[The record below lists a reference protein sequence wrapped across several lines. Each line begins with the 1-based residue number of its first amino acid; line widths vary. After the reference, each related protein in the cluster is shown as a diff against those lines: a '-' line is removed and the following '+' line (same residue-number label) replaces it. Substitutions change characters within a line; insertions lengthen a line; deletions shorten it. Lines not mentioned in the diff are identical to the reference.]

1 MQILE
6 HINSREDLL
15 AVPWEQEAQLCQE
28 IRQWLVQNVAKTGG
42 HLASN
47 LGIVELQVAIEK
59 EFDTRRD
66 RLVFDVGHQ
75 SYVHKILT
83 GRRDAMTGLRTLDGI
98 SGFPKPDESGTDAF
112 VAGHAS
118 NAVSVALGMAR
129 ARTLQGADYN
139 VIALLGDGAMTGGL
153 FYEGMN
159 DAGASKEPLIVI
171 LNDNEMSI
179 AKNVGGI
186 AGHLKLIRCRPGYFK
201 LKRNYRRLTKAL
213 PGGQHLYNVT
223 HRLKDRLK
231 RRLVGVTIFEEMGF
245 QYMGPVDGH
254 DITRLI
260 YMLRRAKEMQGPV
273 LLHVL
278 TKKGKGYAPAEE
290 NPALFHGIGQFDPVT
305 GVPSADGGGP
315 VFSDVFGKT
324 LCSLAQTEPRLCA
337 ITAAMC
343 YGTGLEGF
351 ARQFPKRYFD
361 VGIAEGHAV
370 CLAGGLAKQGMIPV
384 VAVYSTFL
392 QRAYDM
398 LLQDVAMQRLHVVF
412 AVDRAGLVGPDGETH
427 QGIFDAAY
435 LRTVPGMTVLCPANG
450 RELERM
456 LSQAICQMDGPVA
469 VRYPRGGDGAYTGVC
484 LDPVL
489 RPGRDVTIIAY
500 GTMINEALQ
509 AAQLLE
515 ARGIRAAVLKLNA
528 IAPLDLEQVLD
539 SARETGLVIVAEEA
553 IDAGCVGQAIAAAL
567 AAENFPCRVLRV
579 NLGDRFIQHGTVPAL
594 RLRCGIDA
602 AGIAT
607 KVEEALHGEE

>member
-1 MQILE
+1 
-6 HINSREDLL
+6 
-15 AVPWEQEAQLCQE
+15 
-28 IRQWLVQNVAKTGG
+28 
-42 HLASN
+42 
-47 LGIVELQVAIEK
+47 
-59 EFDTRRD
+59 
-66 RLVFDVGHQ
+66 
-75 SYVHKILT
+75 
-83 GRRDAMTGLRTLDGI
+83 
-98 SGFPKPDESGTDAF
+98 
-112 VAGHAS
+112 
-118 NAVSVALGMAR
+118 
-129 ARTLQGADYN
+129 
-139 VIALLGDGAMTGGL
+139 
-153 FYEGMN
+153 
-159 DAGASKEPLIVI
+159 
-171 LNDNEMSI
+171 
-179 AKNVGGI
+179 
-186 AGHLKLIRCRPGYFK
+186 
-201 LKRNYRRLTKAL
+201 
-213 PGGQHLYNVT
+213 
-223 HRLKDRLK
+223 
-231 RRLVGVTIFEEMGF
+231 
-245 QYMGPVDGH
+245 
-254 DITRLI
+254 
-260 YMLRRAKEMQGPV
+260 MLRRAKEMQGPV

-315 VFSDVFGKT
+315 MFSDVFGKT

-489 RPGRDVTIIAY
+489 RPGRDATIIAY

-528 IAPLDLEQVLD
+528 IAPLDLEKVLD
-539 SARETGLVIVAEEA
+539 SARETGMVIVAEEA

-567 AAENFPCRVLRV
+567 AAEHFPCRVLRV

-594 RLRCGIDA
+594 RQRCGIDA
-602 AGIAT
+602 TGIAT